1 MSEIHISVNGTLNNV
16 QAGLTLSDLLAQL
29 ELKPTK
35 IAVERNREIVPKSAF
50 QSTILHEGDQLEIVQ
65 FVGGG

>member
-1 MSEIHISVNGTLNNV
+1 MSEIHISVNGTLSSLK
-16 QAGLTLSDLLAQL
+16 AGLTLSDLLAQL

-50 QSTILHEGDQLEIVQ
+50 QSTTLHEGDQLEIVQ